1 MGNQKDM
8 TSNNNYGEIIIYE
21 GADGASSIEVRD
33 EGETVWLSQ
42 SQLVELFRSSK
53 ANVSEH
59 IKNIFN
65 EGELSRVS
73 VVREF
78 RTTASDGKT
87 YNVEYY
93 NLDMIISLG
102 YRIKSDIAT
111 RFRQWATE
119 RLREYLIKGFTMN
132 DEFLKNNGG
141 GKYWYELLDR
151 IRDIRSS
158 EKVLYRQVLDLYATS
173 LDYNPNAL
181 ESIKFFKIVQNK
193 LHYATHGNTAAE
205 VIVKRANAG
214 KPFMG
219 LLSFSN
225 GGVSKKDIVIAKN
238 YLDEKELKV
247 LNNIV
252 SAFFDLAEV
261 RAMDHEPTYMKD
273 WIVRLDKLISVF
285 DKKVLTEAGSVSH
298 VEAIKKAENEYRK
311 FQAKTLSPVEKA
323 YLENIKLLEKKV
335 EKKINDKN

>member
-1 MGNQKDM
+1 MKKQDKNNM
-8 TSNNNYGEIIIYE
+8 TNNNNSGEIIIYE
-21 GADGASSIEVRD
+21 GADGAPSIEVRV
-33 EGETVWLSQ
+33 EGETVWLTQ
-42 SQLVELFRSSK
+42 AQLAELFKTSRP
-53 ANVSEH
+53 NITMH
-59 IKNIFN
+59 IKNIFD
-65 EGELSRVS
+65 EGELSDVS
-73 VVREF
+73 VCKDF
-78 RTTASDGKT
+78 LHTATDGKK
-87 YNVEYY
+87 YNTKSY
-93 NLDMIISLG
+93 NLDLIISLG

-111 RFRQWATE
+111 KFRQWATE
-119 RLREYLIKGFTMN
+119 RFHEYLVKGFTMN
-132 DEFLKNNGG
+132 DEFLKENGG

-173 LDYNPNAL
+173 LDYNPKAL

-193 LHYATHGNTAAE
+193 LHYAAHGNTAAE
-205 VIVKRANAG
+205 VIIKRANAG

-238 YLDEKELKV
+238 YLNEKELKV

-261 RAMDHEPTYMKD
+261 RVMEHKPMYMKD
-273 WIVRLDKLISVF
+273 WIVQLDKLISVF

-298 VEAIKKAENEYRK
+298 AEALKKAEAEYKK

-323 YLENIKLLEKKV
+323 YLENIKLV
-335 EKKINDKN
+335 EKKIKDKNQ